1 MNKDYIYKRRLLKLA
16 NLLDTL
22 PEERFCYK
30 RWVGFDWEGKS
41 NLSCGTT
48 ACAFGWATTISS
60 FRKLGLR
67 LRQIP
72 VGAYIVAM
80 KDDIF
85 TKDFSYYRTYTVPA
99 ANKIFDLTHDETDW
113 LFLPK
118 SHRTYRK
125 EEGPDEAAP
134 PQEVAK
140 HIRDFV
146 KEKYGN

>member
-1 MNKDYIYKRRLLKLA
+1 MSKDYIYKRRLLKLA

-22 PEERFCYK
+22 PEERFCYEQ
-30 RWVGFDWEGKS
+30 WVGSDWEGKS

-48 ACAFGWATTISS
+48 ACAFGWATTIHS

-67 LRQIP
+67 LMRKP
-72 VGAYIVAM
+72 DGGFIVAM
-80 KDDIF
+80 KDDVIN
-85 TKDFSYYRTYTVPA
+85 DSCGSYRNYTVPA
-99 ANKIFDLTHDETDW
+99 ANKIFDLTPNEADW

-118 SHRTYRK
+118 SHRAYRE
-125 EEGPDEAAP
+125 EEGPNEAAP

-146 KEKYGN
+146 KEKYGS